1 MEKDDNLKNIIKY
14 NNNSFEKESTF
25 KKIKNLQIII
35 KNEHILK
42 EKCKYSFKYLSYYIN
57 NR

>member
-1 MEKDDNLKNIIKY
+1 MKKNDNLNNIIKY
-14 NNNSFEKESTF
+14 NNNSFEQESTF

-42 EKCKYSFKYLSYYIN
+42 KQCKYTF
-57 NR
+57 